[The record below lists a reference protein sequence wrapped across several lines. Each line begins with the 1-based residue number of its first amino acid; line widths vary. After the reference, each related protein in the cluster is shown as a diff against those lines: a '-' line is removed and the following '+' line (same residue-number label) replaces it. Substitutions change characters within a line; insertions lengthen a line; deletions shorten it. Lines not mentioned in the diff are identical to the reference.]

1 MRAMASTLF
10 LAIVACRGAAPTTPP
25 TVVAAPN
32 DAAAPSET
40 PPIAAPP
47 IEAPRSDTTPSER
60 TPTVAEPVAPKATTR
75 DDELPAYDREQWP
88 HWIDADGDCQDTR
101 TEVLIAES
109 LRPVTFTD
117 AKKCEVASGSW
128 RCPYTDRT
136 FSDPRQLDVDHMVP
150 LAEAYRSGGARWTKQ
165 QRTDYAN
172 DLSDPD
178 HLVAVYKGANRSKGA
193 KTIAQWLPEEPG
205 DRCHYVETWL
215 HIKTRWKL
223 RVDEAEHAAADLYLS
238 VCAAGGVPEAGKAIA
253 APREREHEVTDTSQS
268 CCRHC
273 KKGKP
278 CGDACIAA
286 DKACHAPPGCACR

>member
-1 MRAMASTLF
+1 MRARVASF
-10 LAIVACRGAAPTTPP
+10 LIVLIACRAAPTTAPEIAAVP
-25 TVVAAPN
+25 DETAAPV
-32 DAAAPSET
+32 ET
-40 PPIAAPP
+40 PPV
-47 IEAPRSDTTPSER
+47 ETPRATSPVEPTPSE
-60 TPTVAEPVAPKATTR
+60 PAPPSVAAQVVPKATPR
-75 DDELPAYDREQWP
+75 DDEVSAYDRKEWP

-109 LRPVTFTD
+109 LVPVTFTD
-117 AKKCEVASGSW
+117 AKKCEVAGGSW

-150 LAEAYRSGGARWTKQ
+150 LAEAYRSGGAHWTKQ

-172 DLSDPD
+172 DLGDPD

-205 DRCHYVETWL
+205 ERCHYVEVWM
-215 HIKTRWKL
+215 HVKTRWKL
-223 RVDEAEHAAADLYLS
+223 RIDEAEHAAADLYLS
-238 VCAAGGVPEAGKAIA
+238 TCAAGGVPEVPRATPATHPRKD
-253 APREREHEVTDTSQS
+253 APARDPGS
-268 CCRHC
+268 CCRVC

-286 DKACHAPPGCACR
+286 DKACHAPPGCAC